1 MKISIN
7 QISNQGSVFEE
18 DIPPQSLDLETGI
31 IKFKGPIRA
40 KAYATR
46 ITNAVTVELN
56 LKGAFLLDCG
66 RCLKEIEIGLD
77 KEVRLSYP
85 VDRFIRNLDID
96 PDIREEIMLDY
107 PLKPLCDEACK
118 GLCPKC
124 GKNLNEGGCSCG
136 AT

>member
-7 QISNQGSVFEE
+7 QISSQGSVFEE
-18 DIPPQSLDLETGI
+18 DILPQSLDLEIGI
-31 IKFKGPIRA
+31 IKFKGPIRV
-40 KAYATR
+40 KAYVSR
-46 ITNAVTVELN
+46 ITNAVTVELS
-56 LKGAFLLDCG
+56 LKGTFLLNCG
-66 RCLKEIEIGLD
+66 RCLKEIEVGLD
-77 KEVRLSYP
+77 KEVRLNYP

-107 PLKPLCDEACK
+107 PLKPLCHEACK

-124 GKNLNEGGCSCG
+124 SKNLNEGGCSCG